1 MNGVIGMELLE
12 LFKKRYSC
20 RGFEKREVEQEKIDM
35 IMEAAAVAPTA
46 VNKQPQRILVLR
58 GEELKKVDECTR
70 FGFDAPLNF
79 LICYDKEQSWHRRS
93 DNADHGMIDSAI
105 VHTHMMLMAE
115 SLGLGTTWVCAFDEP
130 KARELFNVPD
140 NYVIEG
146 FMPTG
151 YPAAEPSEMHFKR
164 KPVNEIFFDKF

>member
-1 MNGVIGMELLE
+1 MELLE

-35 IMEAAAVAPTA
+35 IMAAAAAAPTA

-58 GEELKKVDECTR
+58 GDELKKVDECTR
-70 FGFDAPLNF
+70 FGFGAPLNF
-79 LICYDKEQSWHRRS
+79 LICYDKDKSWRRRS
-93 DNADHGMIDSAI
+93 DNVDHGIIDAAI

-115 SLGLGTTWVCAFDEP
+115 ELGLGTTWVCAFDEP
-130 KARELFNVPD
+130 KTRELFNIPD

-151 YPAAEPSEMHFKR
+151 YPSAEPSEMHFKR
-164 KPVNEIFFDKF
+164 LPVNELFFEKF